1 MSPFDLNPEQ
11 HKAATTLTGPVLICA
26 GAGSGKTRVLTERT
40 ANAVVEGA
48 VDGWEPVR
56 IGEILAITFTD
67 KAAGELA
74 ERIKGALRAA
84 GYLAEARRVD
94 SAWVSTMHGMCSR
107 ILRAEAVRL
116 GLDPEFRIL
125 SGVELSRL
133 RTALLDDV
141 LSDTTASSPDAARLL
156 GIYGFASLSEVLSAL
171 ADFID
176 DTDTRADA
184 FDHGAARPAL
194 RLFDE
199 AVGFF
204 SAMEAELGDLAST
217 GEAAGLHRVACAD
230 TVALLRGLES
240 ADMDEAMLAE
250 ELYRVL
256 QDHRP
261 PRKWAGVGEQ
271 RSAITCEIARLSKEC
286 AATTLAPLSR
296 ELVALAAEYNSRFRA
311 AKSAVGALD
320 FNDLERMTRR
330 LLADPSA
337 ASRWADRFKLTLVDE
352 FQDTNETQLA
362 VVRALAGENL
372 CTVGDAR
379 QSIYGFRGA
388 QVEVFEEHSEEMA
401 DQGAVR
407 VDLGV
412 NYRSHPEVLGFANAL
427 FSAEELFGPEL
438 QPLEH
443 GRERSADVQLPSDRA
458 RVEILLGQ
466 QADGARAKVADELA
480 RRFESLHRE
489 QGIPLSDMVVLLRSY
504 THAAVYAHALR
515 QRGLEAVVSGGKR
528 FLILPEVAA
537 LRSALRVMVNEA
549 DDSAVLRLAASELV
563 GLSDAALVAA
573 VDVAARHNIPLV
585 RAFAVA
591 GLDEVDERLAEA
603 MVHGLEVGRQTAA
616 TRTLGE
622 GLLRMAECIGADLRF
637 IAGGVD
643 GAQAYANLLKLARMA
658 DAFGLAGGGL
668 AGFSAYL
675 DDLELFDEHEAPATL
690 LGEGAQVVR
699 IMSIHSSKGLEYPVV
714 AVAELDSPGRSDSPI
729 ARWARRS
736 DRVDIGMKLP
746 SSIEGK
752 DGTGS
757 TDVFDSLKEAGSMQ
771 STAEVKRLF
780 YVACTRARDYLLLTG
795 VHSFKPS
802 TASTMLQMMVQGL
815 NLPLEPGRDEP
826 IELTGGLR
834 VGYTTIAAD
843 APAPEEGERPV
854 TAGESAGIDVDAAQ
868 RAFLA
873 AIEPKPAEVHELAAP
888 APRRLSYSGIAR
900 YRACPRRY
908 SVEQSIGR
916 LDIEGG
922 GAGATRLGSA
932 VHAVLELY
940 GELEAIEDARV
951 SAIAQ
956 TNGLDG
962 VLSARLRD
970 AVERYRASALA
981 SRVSALPGVRREAA
995 FAVRIEDDDG
1005 AGFLLDGQ
1013 IDVYGRDADRVLI
1026 LDYKSG
1032 TRPLSADELREKYR
1046 LQAECYALAAI
1057 RDGAQEVEVVFVR
1070 PEMETASGELEAVE
1084 YRFTAADEDRLT
1096 ATPLDTWRAIRS
1108 GRFEPLD
1115 SWSDEECGHCSVA
1128 ETMCPIKA
1136 GGAG

>member
-1 MSPFDLNPEQ
+1 VSPFDLNPEQ
-11 HKAATTLTGPVLICA
+11 RKAATTLAGPVLICA

-40 ANAVVEGA
+40 ANAVVDGA
-48 VDGWEPVR
+48 VEGWDPVR
-56 IGEILAITFTD
+56 IGEILAITFTE

-94 SAWVSTMHGMCSR
+94 AAWVSTMHGMCTR
-107 ILRAEAVRL
+107 ILRAEAVGL
-116 GLDPEFRIL
+116 GLDPEFRIV

-141 LSDTTASSPDAARLL
+141 LSDATASSPDAARLL
-156 GIYGFASLSEVLSAL
+156 GLYGFSALSEALSAL

-176 DTDTRADA
+176 ETDAHPGS
-184 FDHGAARPAL
+184 FDHGAARPAR

-204 SAMEAELGDLAST
+204 SAMDAELADLT
-217 GEAAGLHRVACAD
+217 PTCEAAGLHRAACAD
-230 TVALLRGLES
+230 TASLLRGLES
-240 ADMDEAMLAE
+240 AELDDAALAE

-256 QDHRP
+256 QEHRAP
-261 PRKWAGVGEQ
+261 GKWAGMGEQ
-271 RSAITCEIARLSKEC
+271 RSAIAGEIARLSKEC
-286 AATTLAPLSR
+286 ATATLAPLSR
-296 ELVALAAEYNSRFRA
+296 ELVALADEYNSRFRC
-311 AKSAVGALD
+311 AKQALGALD
-320 FNDLERMTRR
+320 FNDLERLTRR
-330 LLADPSA
+330 LLGNPA
-337 ASRWADRFKLTLVDE
+337 AAARWADRFKLTLVDE

-388 QVEVFEEHSEEMA
+388 QVEVFEEQSEEMA
-401 DQGAVR
+401 EQGAVR

-412 NYRSHPEVLGFANAL
+412 NYRSHADVLGFANVL
-427 FSAEELFGPEL
+427 FSADELFGPDL

-443 GRERSADVQLPSDRA
+443 GRDRSADVPLPPERA
-458 RVEILLGQ
+458 RVEIVLGQ
-466 QADGARAKVADELA
+466 ESDGARSKVADELA
-480 RRFESLHRE
+480 GRFESLHVE
-489 QGIPLSDMVVLLRSY
+489 QGIPPSDMVVLLRTY
-504 THAAVYAHALR
+504 THAAVYAQALR
-515 QRGLEAVVSGGKR
+515 RRGLEAVVLGGKR

-549 DDSAVLRLAASELV
+549 DDSAVLQFAASELV

-573 VDVAARHNIPLV
+573 VDAAVEHSTPLV
-585 RAFAVA
+585 RAFAIA
-591 GLDEVDERLAEA
+591 GLDEVDERLAAA

-622 GLLRMAECIGADLRF
+622 VFLRLAECIGADLRF
-637 IAGGVD
+637 VAEGVD

-658 DAFGLAGGGL
+658 DAFGMDGGGL

-675 DDLELFDEHEAPATL
+675 DDLELFDEHEAPASL

-714 AVAELDSPGRSDSPI
+714 AVAELDAPGKSDSHI
-729 ARWARRS
+729 ARWERRS

-752 DGTGS
+752 GGTGS

-771 STAEVKRLF
+771 SKAEVKRLF

-802 TASTMLQMMVQGL
+802 KASTMLQMMVEGL
-815 NLPLEPGRDEP
+815 DLPLEPGRDEP
-826 IELTGGLR
+826 IELAGGLR
-834 VGYTTIAAD
+834 VGFTAIAAD
-843 APAPEEGERPV
+843 APVPEEGEGLGA
-854 TAGESAGIDVDAAQ
+854 AGESAGIDEAAAQ

-873 AIEPKPAEVHELAAP
+873 AIEPAPIEVRELDAP

-908 SVEQSIGR
+908 GVEQSIGR
-916 LDIEGG
+916 LDTESG

-940 GELEAIEDARV
+940 GEVEAIDDARV
-951 SAIAQ
+951 SAIAT
-956 TNGLDG
+956 TNGLDRA
-962 VLSARLRD
+962 LRARLSD
-970 AVERYRASALA
+970 AVERYRSSALA
-981 SRVSALPGVRREAA
+981 TRVAAVPSVRREVA
-995 FAVRIEDDDG
+995 FAVRIEDEDG
-1005 AGFLLDGQ
+1005 ASFLLDGQ
-1013 IDVYGRDADRVLI
+1013 IDVYGRDGDRALI
-1026 LDYKSG
+1026 IDYKSG
-1032 TRPLSADELREKYR
+1032 TRPLDTDALREKYR
-1046 LQAECYALAAI
+1046 LQAECYALAAL

-1070 PEMETASGELEAVE
+1070 PEMETAAGELETVG
-1084 YRFTAADEDRLT
+1084 YRFSADDEAGLVS
-1096 ATPLDTWRAIRS
+1096 APLEAWQAIRS
-1108 GRFEPLD
+1108 GWFEPLD
-1115 SWSDEECGHCSVA
+1115 AWCDEECGHCSVS

>member
-1 MSPFDLNPEQ
+1 MSPFNLNPEQ
-11 HKAATTLTGPVLICA
+11 HKAATTLMGPVLICA

-94 SAWVSTMHGMCSR
+94 TAWVSTMHGMCSR

-141 LSDTTASSPDAARLL
+141 LSGATASSPDSARLL
-156 GIYGFASLSEVLSAL
+156 GLYGFASLSEALSAL

-199 AVGFF
+199 AIGFF
-204 SAMEAELGDLAST
+204 SAMEAELAELAST
-217 GEAAGLHRVACAD
+217 GEAAGLHRAACAD

-240 ADMDEAMLAE
+240 AKMDEATLAE

-256 QDHRP
+256 QEHRS
-261 PRKWAGVGEQ
+261 PRKWAGVGNQ
-271 RSAITCEIARLSKEC
+271 RSAIACEIVRLSKEC
-286 AATTLAPLSR
+286 AAATLAPLSR

-311 AKSAVGALD
+311 AKSALGALD

-401 DQGAVR
+401 GQGAVR
-407 VDLGV
+407 VDLDV

-427 FSAEELFGPEL
+427 FSTEELFGPEL
-438 QPLEH
+438 QPLGH
-443 GRERSADVQLPSDRA
+443 GRERSADVELPPDRA

-466 QADGARAKVADELA
+466 QADGARIKVADELA
-480 RRFESLHRE
+480 RRFESLHE
-489 QGIPLSDMVVLLRSY
+489 DQGIPLSDMVVLLRSY
-504 THAAVYAHALR
+504 THAAVYAQALR
-515 QRGLEAVVSGGKR
+515 RRGLEAVVLGGKR

-537 LRSALRVMVNEA
+537 LRSAVRVMVNEA
-549 DDSAVLRLAASELV
+549 DDAAVLRLAASELV

-573 VDVAARHNIPLV
+573 VDAAVAHNTPLV

-591 GLDEVDERLAEA
+591 ELDEVDERLAEA
-603 MVHGLEVGRQTAA
+603 MVYGLEVGRQTAA

-658 DAFGLAGGGL
+658 DAFGLDGGGL

-675 DDLELFDEHEAPATL
+675 DDLELFDEHEAPAAL

-746 SSIEGK
+746 SSMEGK
-752 DGTGS
+752 EGTGS
-757 TDVFDSLKEAGSMQ
+757 TGLFDSLKETGSLQ

-795 VHSFKPS
+795 IHSFKPS
-802 TASTMLQMMVQGL
+802 TASSMLQMMVQGL

-826 IELTGGLR
+826 IELKGGLR

-843 APAPEEGERPV
+843 TPVPEEGERSV
-854 TAGESAGIDVDAAQ
+854 TAGKSTGIHAAAQ

-873 AIEPKPAEVHELAAP
+873 AIKPTPAEVQELAAP

-916 LDIEGG
+916 LEIEGG
-922 GAGATRLGSA
+922 SAGATRLGSA

-940 GELEAIEDARV
+940 GELGAIEDARV
-951 SAIAQ
+951 SAIARV
-956 TNGLDG
+956 NGLDHA
-962 VLSARLRD
+962 LSARLRD

-995 FAVRIEDDDG
+995 FAVRIEDEDG

-1026 LDYKSG
+1026 IDYKSG
-1032 TRPLSADELREKYR
+1032 TRSLSLDELREKYR
-1046 LQAECYALAAI
+1046 LQAECYALAAL

-1070 PEMETASGELEAVE
+1070 PEMETASGELEAVD
-1084 YRFTAADEDRLT
+1084 YRFTAADEARLT
-1096 ATPLDTWRAIRS
+1096 AVPLETWRAIRS

-1136 GGAG
+1136 GGAD